1 LRVVQRLP
9 LSKFRFAVAEVVR
22 RAERGEPTILT
33 HYHRDVAAVVPVEML
48 PITDNPPPE
57 KKAPASDT
65 NAEEAKNQAS

>member
-1 LRVVQRLP
+1 M
-9 LSKFRFAVAEVVR
+9 SKFRFAVAEVVR

-57 KKAPASDT
+57 KKAPPRKLRIRLP
-65 NAEEAKNQAS
+65 EALAPRQFEL